1 MIKSIIITIT
11 FIILL
16 SQNSL
21 AEEKDCNQ
29 YDKLSKE
36 YAKCNSLLL
45 KNKTLEIKEKTS
57 KKTLIVK
64 DDATKIINDLKK
76 KFNKSDL
83 KNKLLKFKN
92 SKSHIEYKEN

>member
-1 MIKSIIITIT
+1 MKLIITTIT

-16 SQNSL
+16 SQNTL
-21 AEEKDCNQ
+21 AEDKDCNQ

-45 KNKTLEIKEKTS
+45 KNKTSEIKENTS
-57 KKTLIVK
+57 KKTIIIK
-64 DDATKIINDLKK
+64 DDATRKINIIKN

-83 KNKLLKFKN
+83 KKKLLKFKN
-92 SKSHIEYKEN
+92 SKSHKEYKEN

>member
-1 MIKSIIITIT
+1 MKSIITTIT

-21 AEEKDCNQ
+21 AEEQDCNQ

-45 KNKTLEIKEKTS
+45 KNKTLEIKENTS
-57 KKTLIVK
+57 KKTIMIK
-64 DDATKIINDLKK
+64 DDATKKINGIKD
-76 KFNKSDL
+76 KFKKSDL
-83 KNKLLKFKN
+83 KKKLLKFKN
-92 SKSHIEYKEN
+92 SKSHKEFKEN

>member
-1 MIKSIIITIT
+1 MKSIITTIT
-11 FIILL
+11 FVVLL
-16 SQNSL
+16 SQNTF

-45 KNKTLEIKEKTS
+45 KNKTLGIK
-57 KKTLIVK
+57 
-64 DDATKIINDLKK
+64 D

-83 KNKLLKFKN
+83 KKKLLKFKN
-92 SKSHIEYKEN
+92 SKSYKEYKEK

>member
-1 MIKSIIITIT
+1 MKSIITTIT

-45 KNKTLEIKEKTS
+45 KNKTLEIKENTS
-57 KKTLIVK
+57 KKTIIIK
-64 DDATKIINDLKK
+64 DDATRKINDIKD
-76 KFNKSDL
+76 KFNKSEF
-83 KNKLLKFKN
+83 KKKLLKFKN
-92 SKSHIEYKEN
+92 SKSHKEYKEN

>member
-1 MIKSIIITIT
+1 MKSIIATIT

-21 AEEKDCNQ
+21 AQEKNCNQ

-45 KNKTLEIKEKTS
+45 KNKTLEIKENTS
-57 KKTLIVK
+57 KKTIMIK
-64 DDATKIINDLKK
+64 NDATKKINGIKD
-76 KFNKSDL
+76 KFKKSDL
-83 KNKLLKFKN
+83 KKKLLKFKN
-92 SKSHIEYKEN
+92 SKSHKEFKEN

>member
-1 MIKSIIITIT
+1 MKSIIATIT

-21 AEEKDCNQ
+21 AQEKNCNQ

-45 KNKTLEIKEKTS
+45 KNKTLEIKENTS
-57 KKTLIVK
+57 KKTIIVK
-64 DDATKIINDLKK
+64 DDATRKINDIKD

-83 KNKLLKFKN
+83 KKKLLKFKN
-92 SKSHIEYKEN
+92 SKSHKEYKEN

>member
-1 MIKSIIITIT
+1 MKSVITTII

-16 SQNSL
+16 IQNTL

-45 KNKTLEIKEKTS
+45 KDKTLEIKENT
-57 KKTLIVK
+57 
-64 DDATKIINDLKK
+64 TKQINNIND

-83 KNKLLKFKN
+83 KKKLLKFKN
-92 SKSHIEYKEN
+92 SKSYKEYKEN

>member
-1 MIKSIIITIT
+1 MKSVITIII

-16 SQNSL
+16 IQNTL

-45 KNKTLEIKEKTS
+45 KDKTLEIKENTT
-57 KKTLIVK
+57 KKINN
-64 DDATKIINDLKK
+64 IND

-83 KNKLLKFKN
+83 KKKLLKFKN
-92 SKSHIEYKEN
+92 SKSHKEYKEN

>member
-1 MIKSIIITIT
+1 MKSIIATIT

-21 AEEKDCNQ
+21 AQEKDCNQ

-45 KNKTLEIKEKTS
+45 KNKTLEIKENTS
-57 KKTLIVK
+57 KKTIIIK
-64 DDATKIINDLKK
+64 DDATRKINDIKD
-76 KFNKSDL
+76 KFNKSEF
-83 KNKLLKFKN
+83 KKKLLKFKN
-92 SKSHIEYKEN
+92 SKSHKEYKEN

>member
-1 MIKSIIITIT
+1 MKSIITIIT
-11 FIILL
+11 FTILI
-16 SQNSL
+16 NHNTL
-21 AEEKDCNQ
+21 AQEKNCNQ

-76 KFNKSDL
+76 KFNKSDF

>member
-1 MIKSIIITIT
+1 MKSIIATIT

-21 AEEKDCNQ
+21 AQEKDCNQ

-45 KNKTLEIKEKTS
+45 KNKTLEIKENTS
-57 KKTLIVK
+57 KKTIIVK
-64 DDATKIINDLKK
+64 DDATRKINDIKD
-76 KFNKSDL
+76 KFNKSDF
-83 KNKLLKFKN
+83 KKKLLKFKN
-92 SKSHIEYKEN
+92 SKSHKEYKEN

>member
-1 MIKSIIITIT
+1 MKSIIIIT
-11 FIILL
+11 FTILI
-16 SQNSL
+16 SHNTL
-21 AEEKDCNQ
+21 AEEKNCNQ

-45 KNKTLEIKEKTS
+45 KNKTLEIKERTS

-64 DDATKIINDLKK
+64 DEATKKINDLKN

-83 KNKLLKFKN
+83 KKKLLKFVQN
-92 SKSHIEYKEN
+92 TH

>member
-1 MIKSIIITIT
+1 MKSIIATIT

-21 AEEKDCNQ
+21 AQEKNCNQ

-45 KNKTLEIKEKTS
+45 KNKTIEIKENTS
-57 KKTLIVK
+57 KKTIMIK
-64 DDATKIINDLKK
+64 NDATKKINNIKDKFNKLDLKK
-76 KFNKSDL
+76 
-83 KNKLLKFKN
+83 KLLKFKN
-92 SKSHIEYKEN
+92 SKSHKEFKEN

>member
-1 MIKSIIITIT
+1 MKSIIATIT

-21 AEEKDCNQ
+21 AQEKNCNQ

-45 KNKTLEIKEKTS
+45 KNKTLNIKENTS
-57 KKTLIVK
+57 KMTLIIENDITNK
-64 DDATKIINDLKK
+64 IDDAKN

-83 KNKLLKFKN
+83 KKRLLKFKN
-92 SKSHIEYKEN
+92 SKSHKEYREN

>member
-1 MIKSIIITIT
+1 MKSIIITIT

-16 SQNSL
+16 CQNSL

-45 KNKTLEIKEKTS
+45 KNKTLEIKENTS
-57 KKTLIVK
+57 KKTIIFK
-64 DDATKIINDLKK
+64 DDATRKINDIKD
-76 KFNKSDL
+76 KFNKSEF
-83 KNKLLKFKN
+83 KKKLLKFKN
-92 SKSHIEYKEN
+92 SKSHKEYKEN

>member
-1 MIKSIIITIT
+1 MKSILTIIVFTILVSHNT
-11 FIILL
+11 
-16 SQNSL
+16 L

-45 KNKTLEIKEKTS
+45 KNKTLNIKENTS
-57 KKTLIVK
+57 KMTLIIK
-64 DDATKIINDLKK
+64 NDITKKIDDAKN

-83 KNKLLKFKN
+83 KKKLLKFKN
-92 SKSHIEYKEN
+92 SKSHKEYKEN

>member
-1 MIKSIIITIT
+1 MKSIITTIT

-16 SQNSL
+16 SQNTL
-21 AEEKDCNQ
+21 AEEKNCNQ

-45 KNKTLEIKEKTS
+45 KNKTLGIK
-57 KKTLIVK
+57 
-64 DDATKIINDLKK
+64 D

-83 KNKLLKFKN
+83 KKKLLKFKN
-92 SKSHIEYKEN
+92 SKSHKEYKEN

>member
-1 MIKSIIITIT
+1 MKSIIATIT

-21 AEEKDCNQ
+21 AQEKNCNQ

-45 KNKTLEIKEKTS
+45 KNKTLEIKENTS
-57 KKTLIVK
+57 KKTIMIK
-64 DDATKIINDLKK
+64 DDATKKINGIKD
-76 KFNKSDL
+76 KFKKSDL
-83 KNKLLKFKN
+83 KKKLLKFKN
-92 SKSHIEYKEN
+92 SKSHKEYN

>member
-1 MIKSIIITIT
+1 MKSIIATII

-21 AEEKDCNQ
+21 AQEKNCNQ

-45 KNKTLEIKEKTS
+45 KNKTLEIKENTS
-57 KKTLIVK
+57 KKTIIVK
-64 DDATKIINDLKK
+64 NDATRKINDIKD
-76 KFNKSDL
+76 KFNKSEF
-83 KNKLLKFKN
+83 KKKLLKFKN
-92 SKSHIEYKEN
+92 SKSHKEYKEN

>member
-1 MIKSIIITIT
+1 MMKSIIITIT

-45 KNKTLEIKEKTS
+45 KNKTLEIKENTS
-57 KKTLIVK
+57 KKTIIIK
-64 DDATKIINDLKK
+64 DDATRKIKDIKD
-76 KFNKSDL
+76 KFNKSDF
-83 KNKLLKFKN
+83 KKKLLKFKN
-92 SKSHIEYKEN
+92 SKSHKEYKEN

>member
-1 MIKSIIITIT
+1 MKLIKTIII

-16 SQNSL
+16 SHNTL
-21 AEEKDCNQ
+21 AEDKDCNQ

-45 KNKTLEIKEKTS
+45 KNKTSEIKENTS
-57 KKTLIVK
+57 KKTIIIK
-64 DDATKIINDLKK
+64 DDAARKINIIKN

-83 KNKLLKFKN
+83 KKKLLKFKN
-92 SKSHIEYKEN
+92 SKSYKEYKEN

>member
-1 MIKSIIITIT
+1 MKLIITTIT

-16 SQNSL
+16 SQNTL
-21 AEEKDCNQ
+21 AEDKDCNQ

-45 KNKTLEIKEKTS
+45 KNKTSEIKENTS
-57 KKTLIVK
+57 KKTIIIK
-64 DDATKIINDLKK
+64 DDATRKINIIKN

-83 KNKLLKFKN
+83 KKN
-92 SKSHIEYKEN
+92 Y

>member
-1 MIKSIIITIT
+1 MKSIITTIT

-21 AEEKDCNQ
+21 AEEQDCNQ

-45 KNKTLEIKEKTS
+45 KNKTLEIKENTS
-57 KKTLIVK
+57 KKTIMIK
-64 DDATKIINDLKK
+64 DDATKKINSIKDKFKKSGLKK
-76 KFNKSDL
+76 
-83 KNKLLKFKN
+83 KLLKFKN
-92 SKSHIEYKEN
+92 SKSHKEFKEN

>member
-1 MIKSIIITIT
+1 MKSIITTTI

-16 SQNSL
+16 SQNTL
-21 AEEKDCNQ
+21 AEDKDCNQ

-45 KNKTLEIKEKTS
+45 KNKTSEIKENTS
-57 KKTLIVK
+57 KKTIIIK
-64 DDATKIINDLKK
+64 DDATRKINIIKN

-83 KNKLLKFKN
+83 KKKLLKFKN
-92 SKSHIEYKEN
+92 SKSHKEYKEN